1 MILKVINKQYNLG
14 SMEQEGAGEAQGV
27 SSDQQC
33 YINCYIHIQINKKK
47 IIENI
52 NKHVLVYGIYR
63 KQEKQLETPYLAQG
77 CRNKENTMSSLCN
90 MKLFFLQIVKY
101 LYI

>member
-14 SMEQEGAGEAQGV
+14 SMEQEGAGEAPGV

-47 IIENI
+47 
-52 NKHVLVYGIYR
+52 
-63 KQEKQLETPYLAQG
+63 
-77 CRNKENTMSSLCN
+77 S
-90 MKLFFLQIVKY
+90 
-101 LYI
+101 